1 MLVIS
6 LNYAKAPGSPFP
18 NAIYDLQALL
28 LAALADESLPI
39 DRTSRSGRGKTAVLG
54 FSAGGNLSLAV
65 SQLPDVKHHPNSP
78 AAAIPVYGVLDVSVP
93 VSEKIKNRPY
103 KPSLPTPR
111 NSPTDYLE
119 GMAPAFEWGYI
130 PPGHDLRDPKL
141 SPYYAERQDL
151 PEWLCF
157 VGAEL
162 DMLAHDSWRAACK
175 FSGRKIPDR
184 LGEDKRERICG
195 DEEVGVTG
203 LKFGDERFAF
213 EENGEGKKVKWLL
226 VRDVLHGFDNEG
238 GRRFVGGSE
247 ETRLDAIKKEGEVR
261 RELGR
266 WLKET
271 VWV

>member
-1 MLVIS
+1 MIS

-18 NAIYDLQALL
+18 NPIYDVQALM

-39 DRTSRSGRGKTAVLG
+39 DRTSRGGRGKTAVLG
-54 FSAGGNLSLAV
+54 FSAGANLSLAV

-78 AAAIPVYGVLDVSVP
+78 AAAIPVYGVLDLSVP
-93 VSEKIKNRPY
+93 ISVKIKNRPY

-119 GMAPAFEWGYI
+119 GMAAAFNWGYI
-130 PPGHDLRDPKL
+130 LPGHDLRDPKL
-141 SPYYAERQDL
+141 SPYYAERGDL

-162 DMLAHDSWRAACK
+162 DMLGYDSWRAACK

-184 LGEDKRERICG
+184 FSEDKKESVCG
-195 DEEVGVTG
+195 DEEAGGPG

-226 VRDVLHGFDNEG
+226 VPDVLHGFDNEG
-238 GRRFVGGSE
+238 LRGFVGGSE
-247 ETRLDAIKKEGEVR
+247 ETKVDARNKEAEVR
-261 RELGR
+261 KVLGG